1 MANRMANQV
10 VLVMGAGSCA
20 PGIGNGRASAILYA
34 REGARAVV
42 CVDIDA
48 ASAAET
54 AAMIASGG
62 NRAISLQ
69 GDVTDAARVEA
80 IVAEVMQRYGQIDVL
95 HNNVG
100 ITAMGGPVDES
111 IESWHHV
118 MDTNVT
124 AMFLSVKY
132 VLPHMLKAPLPA
144 FKDRKSVV

>member
-62 NRAISLQ
+62 NREIGRASCRE
-69 GDVTDAARVEA
+69 RV
-80 IVAEVMQRYGQIDVL
+80 
-95 HNNVG
+95 
-100 ITAMGGPVDES
+100 
-111 IESWHHV
+111 
-118 MDTNVT
+118 
-124 AMFLSVKY
+124 
-132 VLPHMLKAPLPA
+132 
-144 FKDRKSVV
+144 